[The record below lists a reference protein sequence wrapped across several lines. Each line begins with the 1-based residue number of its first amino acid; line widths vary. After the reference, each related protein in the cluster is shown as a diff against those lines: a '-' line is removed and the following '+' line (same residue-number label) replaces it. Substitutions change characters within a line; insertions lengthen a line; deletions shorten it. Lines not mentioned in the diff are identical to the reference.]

1 MLAVDRTVVSTA
13 ERQHKNN
20 CNFLYV
26 IVKMMLAVDRTVVS
40 TAERQQKHNFNVVYY
55 YDTAKML
62 LYNTCVLPATTYG
75 AETSLAQQAQNKLA
89 AAHTKMVRI
98 MPNITY
104 KDRKTKIWVRDHFQ
118 WEKNEVVLGRSHQ
131 PPQ

>member
-1 MLAVDRTVVSTA
+1 MA
-13 ERQHKNN
+13 ERQQKNN
-20 CNFLYV
+20 CNCLYG

-40 TAERQQKHNFNVVYY
+40 TAERQHNNNFYVV
-55 YDTAKML
+55 YDTAQML

-75 AETSLAQQAQNKLA
+75 TETWSLAQQAQNKLV

-98 MPNITY
+98 IPNIIY
-104 KDRKTKIWVRDHFQ
+104 KDNKTKIWVRDHMQ